1 MIPEQAGAGGP
12 DSNDSSANDSS
23 SSDPG
28 VAPLSLSPALLEAVR
43 RVAATDHLLVAMDFD
58 GTMAPL
64 VDHAADSRALPHS
77 AEAFAGLADLPRT
90 TTALISGRALDS
102 LRAVAFPPENT
113 LLIGSHGAEVWM
125 GPGSSELM
133 LDDAQRDLLAAI
145 RTELEGIV
153 DLAPGTL
160 LEDKP
165 AGVVLHTRLADDD
178 VAEDAVAA
186 ARAVLQDRA
195 GVFLKTGHRVL
206 ETSVVNAT
214 KGEGLDFLRQATAAT
229 AVVFA
234 GDDTTDEDALGRL
247 LPGDLGVKVG
257 LDFTQAEFRVE
268 SPVHIGEFLAALLRE
283 RNGTVG
289 R

>member
-1 MIPEQAGAGGP
+1 MTPDATGTNNPGP
-12 DSNDSSANDSS
+12 SNSET
-23 SSDPG
+23 
-28 VAPLSLSPALLEAVR
+28 APLSLSPELLEAVR
-43 RVAATDHLLVAMDFD
+43 RVAGTEHLLVAMDFD

-64 VDHAADSRALPHS
+64 VDHAADSRALPRS
-77 AEAFAGLADLPRT
+77 GAAFAALAELPRT

-125 GPGSSELM
+125 GPGSSQLT
-133 LDDAQRDLLAAI
+133 LDDAQRELLAAV
-145 RTELEGIV
+145 RKELEGIV
-153 DLAPGTL
+153 EHAPGTL

-165 AGVVLHTRLADDD
+165 AGVVLHTRLAADD

-186 ARAVLQDRA
+186 ARAVLQDRS

-206 ETSVVNAT
+206 ETSVVHAS
-214 KGEGLDFLRQATAAT
+214 KGEGIAFLRQAIGAT

-234 GDDTTDEDALGRL
+234 GDDTTDEDALGSL
-247 LPGDLGVKVG
+247 IPGDLGVKVG

-268 SPVHIGEFLAALLRE
+268 STVHICELLEALVRE
-283 RNGTVG
+283 RK
-289 R
+289 RAARR